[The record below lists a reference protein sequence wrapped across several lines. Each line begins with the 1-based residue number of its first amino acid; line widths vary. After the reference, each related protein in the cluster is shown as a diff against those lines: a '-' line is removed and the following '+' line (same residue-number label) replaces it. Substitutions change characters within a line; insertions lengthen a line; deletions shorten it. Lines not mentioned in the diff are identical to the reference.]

1 MAYQAGGERW
11 PARFDTLAVSRKC
24 LVMEAA
30 FRPMDMG
37 DLHSLLAADPGPV
50 PKITALKLMAALGS
64 SPGRGS
70 AEWKEDLASVIPA
83 ESDLASGSSE
93 DVQRQE
99 SLRQRAELLV
109 SPACAHTV
117 RLPISDLLA
126 RLNALD
132 AWARSRAPFVHSL
145 AELSRQ
151 IGTLRDTV
159 DPLVATSFSWHGLRR
174 VIS

>member
-64 SPGRGS
+64 SPGR
-70 AEWKEDLASVIPA
+70 A
-83 ESDLASGSSE
+83 
-93 DVQRQE
+93 
-99 SLRQRAELLV
+99 
-109 SPACAHTV
+109 
-117 RLPISDLLA
+117 
-126 RLNALD
+126 
-132 AWARSRAPFVHSL
+132 APN
-145 AELSRQ
+145 
-151 IGTLRDTV
+151 G
-159 DPLVATSFSWHGLRR
+159 RR
-174 VIS
+174 TWRR